1 MTATS
6 KWPFFEVTIVGILCY
21 NQKGKKEE
29 YCIIVEIKAVLIS
42 YLYVMKVF
50 KLFGSGGL
58 SATGL

>member
-42 YLYVMKVF
+42 YVMKVF
-50 KLFGSGGL
+50 KLFGSGSL
-58 SATGL
+58 SATGLK